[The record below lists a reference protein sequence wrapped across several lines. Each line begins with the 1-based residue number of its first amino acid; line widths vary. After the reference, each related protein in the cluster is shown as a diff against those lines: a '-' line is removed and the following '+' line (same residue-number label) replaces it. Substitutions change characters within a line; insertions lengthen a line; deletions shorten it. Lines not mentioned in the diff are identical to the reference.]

1 MHANSSWEYMMAI
14 TCLSYVSIGL
24 SFSSKHCCEK
34 IMVYMYSKTWLSNNK
49 ISGNRWKSIPRD
61 SLLMCFSIVLLRYR
75 TSWHNWYKALVS
87 LAQCLLNCLKTDLDT
102 CIIIKRDGDEKFIK
116 RGRKLQF
123 IQSAFLLCQ
132 RLGGTTQR
140 ADSSFCVQYYFG
152 LDCSYGKCADTFCS
166 SQGNFA
172 SFADQTLTPQ
182 SFSKRPL
189 SWCNLW
195 APGCCILD
203 VRGVQAMEHV
213 SPYTW
218 FHFYIYLHFGSGV
231 VADSNVY
238 KRGQTSCAY
247 FGP

>member
-75 TSWHNWYKALVS
+75 TSWNNWYKALVS

-123 IQSAFLLCQ
+123 IQSAFLLC
-132 RLGGTTQR
+132 RRPGGTTQR

-195 APGCCILD
+195 APGCRILD
-203 VRGVQAMEHV
+203 VRGVQAMEHM
-213 SPYTW
+213 SLHTW
-218 FHFYIYLHFGSGV
+218 FNFYIYLHFGSGV